1 MSEVGEFRVSFN
13 FKKEE
18 EEEEETKSH

>member
-1 MSEVGEFRVSFN
+1 MSEVGQFRVSFN